1 MRSTQNL
8 LFGVIAVKR
17 MFLISNAHIDPV
29 WLWEWQEGATATVA
43 TFRAAADFCEE
54 FDGYIFCHNEAL
66 LYHWTEEY
74 DPVLFARIQRLVD
87 AGKWHIMGGWFLQP
101 DCNIPSGES
110 ILRQIVSGQN
120 YFEEK
125 FGKKPTVAVNFDT
138 FGHSRGMVQILSQCG
153 YKGYVFMRPES
164 KDLALP
170 GHAFTWKGFDDSS
183 VVCYRL
189 PGRYGNLMG
198 EAAQN
203 AEQWSKDNADQ
214 TVGMFCWGVGNHGGG
229 ASRKDLDDLAAW
241 MKARKDIQISHST
254 PEAFFDA
261 LAEECVECP
270 EVAEDLRPVFVG
282 CYTSQARE
290 KQLHRKLENEL
301 LLAEKMAATASSLG
315 LMAYP
320 AQELEQ
326 AQWDMM
332 LNEFHDT
339 LPGTTI
345 ESGAKGA
352 EQSLAHGLEICG
364 RVKMRAFMALLA
376 GQSKAKPGDVPV
388 FIYNPH
394 PYPVSG
400 VFCCE
405 FMPQDQNWETERQYW
420 VTVTQNGKTVPV
432 QMEKPE
438 YNMNLD
444 WRIKIAFYAE
454 LEPSSMNRFD
464 CQIDLIPIAKEE
476 IQKQTEDI
484 VFSNDR
490 MSVTING
497 KTGLVDSYC
506 VDGVAYLQK
515 NSFAT
520 VLYADSADPWKMEC
534 NGYTQIKDHFVPVS
548 ERIVPKYSI
557 TEERP
562 EEVVPAVRIVENG
575 AVRTVV
581 EAEFVYGHSKL
592 IQTYI
597 LPKTGTAF
605 EIEQRFYWNEA
616 DTMAKLVIPCT
627 MAGDYIGQNMF
638 GSGKLKQDG
647 SEQVSQKWC
656 GLFGTENALTVCNT
670 ATYGSHATQDTMYL
684 SLLRSPAYAAHPIS
698 GRSLIHE
705 DRFVPRV
712 DQGEH
717 ILRFT
722 VCGGPAQERRACVD
736 REAQLLNEPPY
747 ILSAFP
753 GGTGAQPD
761 AFMRISD
768 ERILL
773 SAMNYTKKNDLV
785 IRLWNS
791 SQKSCTAEIS
801 IPSMEICRQITLPGS
816 RFQTYIVRKG
826 TLIPTQP
833 I

>member
-1 MRSTQNL
+1 MSSRQKL
-8 LFGVIAVKR
+8 LFGVTSVKR

-54 FDGYIFCHNEAL
+54 FDGYVFCHNEAL
-66 LYHWTEEY
+66 LYQWTEEY
-74 DPVLFARIQRLVD
+74 DPVLFARIQKLVA

-110 ILRQIVSGQN
+110 ILRQILSGKN
-120 YFEEK
+120 YFAEK
-125 FGKKPTVAVNFDT
+125 FGKNPTVSVNFDT

-153 YKGYVFMRPES
+153 YRGYVCMRPES
-164 KDLALP
+164 NHLNLP
-170 GHAFTWKGFDDSS
+170 THAFTWKGFDDSS
-183 VVCYRL
+183 VIVYRL

-203 AEQWSKDNADQ
+203 AQQWSQDNADQ
-214 TVGMFCWGVGNHGGG
+214 DVGMFCWGVGNHGGG
-229 ASRKDLDDLAAW
+229 ASRKDLNDLDTW
-241 MKARKDIQISHST
+241 MAERIDLQVSHST

-261 LAEECVECP
+261 LEEEDVECP
-270 EVAEDLRPVFVG
+270 EFAEDLRPVFVG
-282 CYTSQARE
+282 CYTSQARV
-290 KQLHRKLENEL
+290 KRMHRKLENEL
-301 LLAEKMAATASSLG
+301 LSAEKMASAASALG
-315 LMAYP
+315 LMLYP

-364 RVKMRAFMALLA
+364 RVKMRAFMAMLS
-376 GQSKAKPGDVPV
+376 GQSRAKPGDVPV

-394 PYPVSG
+394 PHPVSG
-400 VFCCE
+400 VFSCE
-405 FMPQDQNWETERQYW
+405 FMPQDQNWETDRQYR
-420 VTVTQNGKTVPV
+420 VTVTQNGKIIPA

-444 WRIKIAFYAE
+444 WRIKTVFFADLA
-454 LEPSSMNRFD
+454 PSSMNRFD
-464 CQIDLIPIAKEE
+464 CQIDLVSAYEE
-476 IQKQTEDI
+476 EKGKKAEDI
-484 VFSNDR
+484 VFANER
-490 MSVTING
+490 ISVIING

-506 VDGVAYLQK
+506 VDGVPYLQK

-520 VLYADSADPWKMEC
+520 VIYADSADPWKMES
-534 NGYTQIKDHFVPVS
+534 NAYTTVKDHFMPVQ
-548 ERIVPKYSI
+548 ERIAPQYSI

-562 EEVVPAVRIVENG
+562 DEIVPAVRIVENG
-575 AVRTVV
+575 PVRMVV
-581 EAEFVYGHSKL
+581 EAEFAYGKSRL

-605 EIEQRFYWNEA
+605 EIEQRFYWNES
-616 DTMAKLVIPCT
+616 DVMAKLMIPCT

-638 GSGKLKQDG
+638 GSGQLKQDG

-656 GLFGTENALTVCNT
+656 GLFGEKSALTVANT
-670 ATYGSHATQDTMYL
+670 ATYGSHATKDTMYL
-684 SLLRSPAYAAHPIS
+684 SLLRAPAYAAHPIP

-717 ILRFT
+717 VLRFV
-722 VCGGPAQERRACVD
+722 VCGGPVQERRDCVD

-747 ILSAFP
+747 VLSAFP
-753 GGTGAQPD
+753 GGEGTRHD
-761 AFMRISD
+761 AFIKVSD
-768 ERILL
+768 ARILL
-773 SAMNYTKKNDLV
+773 SAMNYTKQGELM

-791 SQKSCTAEIS
+791 SQEACSALVG
-801 IPSMEICRQITLPGS
+801 IPSMDISAQITLPGS
-816 RFQTYIVRKG
+816 RFQTYLVRKG
-826 TLIPTQP
+826 TFISTEPM
-833 I
+833 